1 MTLYNIIMS
10 STLWLKNQL
19 LNILKTSRILFI
31 FFWIF
36 ALYFSFSTNSIL
48 LCVYTFPIS
57 ISSSIL
63 TCSTFA
69 FNIGILRFWNTITS
83 SSFTTSYSTPHPPY
97 ISIFLSRNKKNDK
110 MYHHFFYFSF
120 YLTWR
125 IFVGYSL
132 HQFIVFLNERI
143 NQNRN
148 IVVNFFILE

>member
-48 LCVYTFPIS
+48 LCLYTFLIS

-97 ISIFLSRNKKNDK
+97 ISIFLGRNKKDDK
-110 MYHHFFYFSF
+110 MYHYFFISHFILHDVSSSAIPCTN
-120 YLTWR
+120 LL
-125 IFVGYSL
+125 YSL
-132 HQFIVFLNERI
+132 TNELIRI
-143 NQNRN
+143 
-148 IVVNFFILE
+148 ETS